1 MEASRY
7 QTYREIQKTV
17 PALKKVLERLFQGP
31 TPLRRRIELG
41 PRRWVFTGCGSSY
54 YLGQAMA
61 LAMRRVLK
69 REALACPA
77 SEWLLYPELLLANGE
92 FLTLVGISR
101 TGKTTETLRAVERAK
116 ELSTS
121 CHTIGLTC
129 SLGSPLAQIADT
141 PVVLTEVEEEAIAMT
156 HSFTAL
162 LFLFY
167 WEMTAYAQQMG
178 LRGDLSFDLLRGAVT
193 SIEENLRVN
202 EARIRQIAT
211 LHPLDSLI
219 FLGAG
224 PLYPI
229 ACEGAL
235 KATELAL
242 LPARS
247 YHPLE
252 FRHGPRATV
261 NDRTLAFFLLSERGA
276 SVEEDLAWELQS
288 LGATVVMV
296 GPEVSSDFEYRLV
309 VPPPPTE
316 KVGAVHEPPLHD
328 SLRSLLY
335 LPLLQLFGFY
345 KALSLGY
352 NPDTPMHSDKS
363 VILEGLAF

>member
-17 PALKKVLERLFQGP
+17 PALKKILERLSQGP
-31 TPLRRRIELG
+31 TPLRRRMELG

-69 REALACPA
+69 RDALACPA
-77 SEWLLYPELLLANGE
+77 SEWLLYPELLLGNGD

-101 TGKTTETLRAVERAK
+101 TGKTTETLRAIERVK
-116 ELSTS
+116 EISPS
-121 CHTIGLTC
+121 SHTIGLTC
-129 SLGSPLAQIADT
+129 SSGSPLAQVADT
-141 PVVLTEVEEEAIAMT
+141 PVILTEVEEEAIAMT
-156 HSFTAL
+156 HSFTAF

-167 WEMTAYAQQMG
+167 WEMVAYAQQMG
-178 LRGDLSFDLLRGAVT
+178 FRSDLSPDLLQGVIT
-193 SIEENLRVN
+193 SIEENFRVN
-202 EARIRQIAT
+202 EARIRQAAT
-211 LHPLDSLI
+211 LHNLDSLI

-242 LPARS
+242 LPARF

-252 FRHGPRATV
+252 FRHGPKATV
-261 NDRTLAFFLLSERGA
+261 KDRTLALFLLSERGA

-288 LGATVVMV
+288 LGATVVMM
-296 GPEVSSDFEYRLV
+296 GPEVSSDFEYRLI
-309 VPPPPTE
+309 VPLPPSAEGKAPS
-316 KVGAVHEPPLHD
+316 ALFPD

-345 KALSLGY
+345 KALSLGH
-352 NPDTPMHSDKS
+352 NPDTPMHLDKS

>member
-1 MEASRY
+1 MELSRY

-17 PALKKVLERLFQGP
+17 PALKKILERLSQGS
-31 TPLRRRIELG
+31 TPLKQRIELG
-41 PRRWVFTGCGSSY
+41 PPRWIFTGCGSSY

-61 LAMRRVLK
+61 LAMRKVLK

-77 SEWLLYPELLLANGE
+77 SEWLLYPELLLEKGNS
-92 FLTLVGISR
+92 LTLVGISR
-101 TGKTTETLRAVERAK
+101 TGKTTETLRAIEKVK
-116 ELSTS
+116 GLSPS
-121 CHTIGLTC
+121 SHTIGLTC
-129 SLGSPLAQIADT
+129 SSDSPLAQIADT

-156 HSFTAL
+156 HSFTVF

-167 WEMTAYAQQMG
+167 WEITAYAQQMG
-178 LRGDLSFDLLRGAVT
+178 YQSDLSSSLLQGVIT
-193 SIEENLRVN
+193 SIEENFRVN
-202 EARIRQIAT
+202 EARIRQVAA
-211 LHPLDSLI
+211 LHHLDFPI

-242 LPARS
+242 LPARF

-276 SVEEDLAWELQS
+276 SAEEGLARELQS
-288 LGATVVMV
+288 LGATVVMM
-296 GPEVSSDFEYRLV
+296 GPEVSSDFEYRLR
-309 VPPPPTE
+309 VPLPPSAE
-316 KVGAVHEPPLHD
+316 EEPLASSQPHD
-328 SLRSLLY
+328 SLRTLLY

-352 NPDTPMHSDKS
+352 NPDTPMHLDKS